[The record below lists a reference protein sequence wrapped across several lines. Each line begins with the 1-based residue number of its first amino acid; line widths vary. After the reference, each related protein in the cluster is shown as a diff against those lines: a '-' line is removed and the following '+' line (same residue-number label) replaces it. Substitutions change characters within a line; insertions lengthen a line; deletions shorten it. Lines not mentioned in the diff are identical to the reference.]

1 MKTNNISLVILSFA
15 IIIAGYFIGNMK
27 SKANQTNRDV
37 TVKGLAI
44 KQVAAD
50 VAIWPMEI
58 KFSGNDLSHLYQ
70 EVQNQKEAVRSFF
83 INLGFNSSEVN
94 VGATNVFDRRMNTY
108 ESDYSGDRY
117 ILGAE
122 LTIRTND
129 IPLIQKA
136 QSDIIDL
143 IGKGIL
149 VTSKNEWRPIEYR
162 FTGLNDIKPGMI
174 EESTLNAEEA
184 ASKFAES
191 TSSKLGN
198 IKSATQGLF
207 TINDL
212 DMNTPEIKEVRVV
225 STVSF
230 YLKD

>member
-1 MKTNNISLVILSFA
+1 MKTNNIAIVILSFS

-27 SKANQTNRDV
+27 SKANETNRDV
-37 TVKGLAI
+37 TVKGLSI
-44 KQVAAD
+44 RQVDAD

-58 KFSGNDLSHLYQ
+58 KFSGNELTHLHQ
-70 EVQNQKEAVRSFF
+70 EVQNQKEAVRTFF
-83 INLGFNSSEVN
+83 TNLGFNSSEVN
-94 VGATNVFDRRMNTY
+94 VGATNVYDRRMNTY
-108 ESDYSGDRY
+108 DTDYRGDRY

-122 LTIRTND
+122 LTIRTNN
-129 IPLIQKA
+129 IALIQKA
-136 QSDIIDL
+136 QSEMIDL

-162 FTGLNDIKPGMI
+162 FTGLNDIKPEMI

-198 IKSATQGLF
+198 IKTATQGLF
-207 TINDL
+207 TISDL
-212 DMNTPEIKEVRVV
+212 DMNTPDIKEVRVV

-230 YLKD
+230 YLRD